1 MERTVLGGT
10 VATGGLPALAVAGGE
25 RAVGSGDTRAT
36 GVLLPVVAVEV
47 VAPNVKTVRRG
58 ATGVL
63 AEVEAS
69 GRNVDETGKDRCC
82 VRGPAL
88 RRGAG

>member
-1 MERTVLGGT
+1 M
-10 VATGGLPALAVAGGE
+10 
-25 RAVGSGDTRAT
+25 
-36 GVLLPVVAVEV
+36 PVVAVEV

-88 RRGAG
+88 RRGAGCATIGLPVSVRSTTTGAEEVPVVFAGDLEVA